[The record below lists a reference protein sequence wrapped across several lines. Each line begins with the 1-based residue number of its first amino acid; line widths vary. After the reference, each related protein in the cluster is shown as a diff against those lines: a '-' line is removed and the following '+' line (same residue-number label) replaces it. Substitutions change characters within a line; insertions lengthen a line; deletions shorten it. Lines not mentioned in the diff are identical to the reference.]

1 MLAHESLKSSSC
13 VCVSGVSDGLGPGA
27 VQEDAARV
35 ERQRHVSKLL
45 VMAGLTHLTA
55 QAKPGPS
62 IDGKAS
68 VVRPETPEHNS
79 SRLISRGLPSSPAP
93 RHLMM
98 PELGSRHHTAPDGCL
113 NGASPASNAAAPAA
127 ASAAPTPAAQL
138 KLFATVR
145 PRAHAD
151 VAMEPRSLL
160 LTVELSRVLHLDL
173 LGLGG
178 GGGAHSGTA
187 LRRHLHCTLSL
198 VERSEAT
205 DQLAR
210 TVRRRRGLVSLGWDW
225 CAVPREL
232 RARPLNALP
241 PGWVCAGR
249 RSHPAVWARRP
260 RAGGGG
266 GAAAGAARRCAREVG
281 GSEAARDPHPRCAGG
296 HHRSGHPTRGGAR
309 AGARGGR
316 RGGRGSSFTTA
327 AG

>member
-1 MLAHESLKSSSC
+1 
-13 VCVSGVSDGLGPGA
+13 
-27 VQEDAARV
+27 
-35 ERQRHVSKLL
+35 
-45 VMAGLTHLTA
+45 
-55 QAKPGPS
+55 
-62 IDGKAS
+62 
-68 VVRPETPEHNS
+68 
-79 SRLISRGLPSSPAP
+79 
-93 RHLMM
+93 MM
-98 PELGSRHHTAPDGCL
+98 PELGSRDHTAPDGCL

-151 VAMEPRSLL
+151 VALEPRSLL

-178 GGGAHSGTA
+178 GGGGGVHSGTA

-210 TVRRRRGLVSLGWDW
+210 TVRRRRGLVSLGWNW

-266 GAAAGAARRCAREVG
+266 GAAAGAARRCTREVG
-281 GSEAARDPHPRCAGG
+281 GSEAAHDPHPRCAGG
-296 HHRSGHPTRGGAR
+296 HHRSGYPTRGGAR

-316 RGGRGSSFTTA
+316 RAGRGSSFTTA